1 MNLNNKK
8 KAEISKKMLA
18 VNDVSEEKITNLAFG
33 LDANSEQEK
42 QGGNIAFGTN
52 ALKECK
58 TGESNIAFGANAL
71 QNVTSSSNIGF
82 GTNAGLTLE
91 TGNNNIIIGRNAD
104 VGKKKKNGESA
115 PAPNA
120 MNQIV
125 LGEGAK
131 GHGDNKLTFG
141 GDISDTKNTGENAL
155 KAIHPGSNDFTSLGN
170 KTHAFKSLYVSD
182 LYCTDDLSLT
192 LPTEDGNGKYN
203 FVKTNSDGVLSF
215 ADINRI
221 SGLIVE
227 SQGKTIT
234 LDSSNEVEITATD
247 VVNGDGRLILGS
259 SEVPTTSILFKSTAE
274 EFINALN
281 LKKDFDF
288 IENSFIKIDGSS
300 SLTLYT
306 SGNINLRYISD
317 ESSDGNILFNL
328 HEGSGTQ
335 TITNDFT
342 TIFRITRLSEKSIEV
357 FFKNA

>member
-1 MNLNNKK
+1 MTVNTNKK
-8 KAEISKKMLA
+8 LMTKK
-18 VNDVSEEKITNLAFG
+18 EKSTNTTNLAFG
-33 LDANSEQEK
+33 LDANKMQEE

-58 TGESNIAFGANAL
+58 TGIRNIAFGANAL

-104 VGKKKKNGESA
+104 VSNSKS
-115 PAPNA
+115 
-120 MNQIV
+120 MNQII

-131 GHGDNKLTFG
+131 GHGYNKLTFG

-155 KAIHPGSNDFTSLGN
+155 KAIHPGSDNFTSLGN
-170 KTHAFKSLYVSD
+170 ETHAFKSLYVSD

-203 FVKTNSDGVLSF
+203 FVKTDKNGNLSF

-227 SQGKTIT
+227 SQGKSET
-234 LDSSNEVEITATD
+234 LKSSNEVEIKATD

-259 SEVPTTSILFKSTAE
+259 SKVPTTSILFKSTAK

-306 SGNINLRYISD
+306 SGDINLRDISD
-317 ESSDGNILFNL
+317 ESSAGNILFNL
-328 HEGSGTQ
+328 HEGSGYQ

-342 TIFRITRLSEKSIEV
+342 TIFRITRLPDSRIEV

>member
-1 MNLNNKK
+1 MTVNTNKK
-8 KAEISKKMLA
+8 LMTKK
-18 VNDVSEEKITNLAFG
+18 EKSTNITNITNLAFG
-33 LDANSEQEK
+33 SNANSEQKK

-58 TGESNIAFGANAL
+58 TGIKNIAFGANAL

-104 VGKKKKNGESA
+104 VSNSKS
-115 PAPNA
+115 
-120 MNQIV
+120 MNQII

-131 GHGDNKLTFG
+131 GHGDNILTFG

-155 KAIHPGSNDFTSLGN
+155 KAIHPGSTGFTSLGN

-203 FVKTNSDGVLSF
+203 FVKTDKNGNLSF

-221 SGLIVE
+221 NGLIVE
-227 SQGKTIT
+227 SQGKTKT
-234 LDSSNEVEITATD
+234 LKSSAEVEITATD

-259 SEVPTTSILFKSTAE
+259 STTSILFKSTAT

-288 IENSFIKIDGSS
+288 IENSFIKINGSS

-306 SGNINLRYISD
+306 SDGDDINLRDISE
-317 ESSDGNILFNL
+317 ESSDGKILFNL

-342 TIFRITRLSEKSIEV
+342 TIFRITRLSKNSIEV

>member
-1 MNLNNKK
+1 MTVNTNKK
-8 KAEISKKMLA
+8 LMTKKKNLQIQTNLA
-18 VNDVSEEKITNLAFG
+18 FEPNTTNLAFG
-33 LDANSEQEK
+33 SNANKMQEK

-58 TGESNIAFGANAL
+58 TGIMNIAFGANAL

-104 VGKKKKNGESA
+104 VSNSKS
-115 PAPNA
+115 
-120 MNQIV
+120 MNQII

-155 KAIHPGSNDFTSLGN
+155 KAIHPGSTNVTSLGN
-170 KTHAFKSLYVSD
+170 ETHAFKSVFVSD
-182 LYCTDDLSLT
+182 LYCTNDLSLK
-192 LPTEDGNGKYN
+192 LPTKDGSRYN
-203 FVKTNSDGVLSF
+203 FVKTDKNGNLSF

-227 SQGKTIT
+227 SQGKSET
-234 LDSSNEVEITATD
+234 LNSSNEVEIKATD

-259 SEVPTTSILFKSTAE
+259 SEVPTTSILFKSTAT

-288 IENSFIKIDGSS
+288 IENSFIKINGSS

-306 SGNINLRYISD
+306 SGNINLRDISD

-328 HEGSGTQ
+328 HDDSGTQ

-342 TIFRITRLSEKSIEV
+342 TIFRITRLPDSRIEV

>member
-1 MNLNNKK
+1 MTVNTNKK
-8 KAEISKKMLA
+8 LMTKK
-18 VNDVSEEKITNLAFG
+18 EKSTNITNLAFG

-58 TGESNIAFGANAL
+58 TGIMNIAFGANSL

-91 TGNNNIIIGRNAD
+91 TGNNNIIIGRNAN
-104 VGKKKKNGESA
+104 VSTIKS
-115 PAPNA
+115 
-120 MNQIV
+120 MNQII

-155 KAIHPGSNDFTSLGN
+155 KAIHPGSDNFTSLGN
-170 KTHAFKSLYVSD
+170 ETHAFKSLYVSD
-182 LYCTDDLSLT
+182 LYCTDNLSLT

-203 FVKTNSDGVLSF
+203 FVKTDKNGNLSF

-221 SGLIVE
+221 NGLIVE

-234 LDSSNEVEITATD
+234 LDSSNEVEVEITATD

-259 SEVPTTSILFKSTAE
+259 STTSILFKSTAT

-288 IENSFIKIDGSS
+288 IENSFIKINGSS

-306 SGNINLRYISD
+306 IDDINLRDISD
-317 ESSDGNILFNL
+317 ESSYGNILFNL
-328 HEGSGTQ
+328 HEGSGFQ

-342 TIFRITRLSEKSIEV
+342 TIFRITRLSKNSIEV